1 MKIAVASQNKS
12 SVTDHTG
19 KCRKFWIYDINSS
32 EIVSKELLELSEEQ
46 SFHNTSRHH
55 PHPLDG
61 IQVLISGGMGNGL
74 IRRLETQGIEV
85 IITPESEVDC
95 AVNAY
100 LNGSLVRE
108 TSESCEHKHE
118 HHHRH
123 NHHHCHKHAHKEKI
137 GVG

>member
-12 SVTDHTG
+12 SITDHTG
-19 KCRKFWIYDINSS
+19 KCQRFWIYEINSS
-32 EIVSKELLELSEEQ
+32 EILSKELLELSEEQ

-55 PHPLDG
+55 SHPLDG
-61 IQVLISGGMGNGL
+61 IQVLISGGMGKGL

-85 IITPESEVDC
+85 IVTPESEVDC

-118 HHHRH
+118 HQ
-123 NHHHCHKHAHKEKI
+123 HCHKHTHKEKI